1 MYENIKLTTNANIAQ
16 KAYKKASKETREMM
30 EFLFGEE
37 HFNPYNIQDKPANF
51 GEACRKQG
59 IDPYKWNEDHKG
71 LPTNVQAYMRLC
83 IIAEALNDGWKPTL
97 YEGETRYYPVFTLKE
112 VTRYIPQTAKV
123 KNRFKGNDAIP
134 KRDAEFCTVLPSFAF
149 NPTYC
154 DIHLAFR
161 SRELAEYCGVTF
173 WREWSEYLTY

>member
-1 MYENIKLTTNANIAQ
+1 MSKDIMMNANSSVVL
-16 KAYKKASKETREMM
+16 KAYKKAGKETREMM

-37 HFNPYNIQDKPANF
+37 HFNPANLADKPANF

-59 IDPYKWNEDHKG
+59 IDLHKWDEDHKG
-71 LPTNVQAYMRLC
+71 LPSNVQAYMRLC
-83 IIAEALNDGWKPTL
+83 IIAEALNYGWKPTL
-97 YEGETRYYPVFTLKE
+97 EDGETRYYPVFTFRKADAPE
-112 VTRYIPQTAKV
+112 TAKV
-123 KNRFKGNDAIP
+123 RNRFRGFDAVP
-134 KRDAEFCTVLPSFAF
+134 RRVADFCTVLPSFAF

-161 SRELAEYCGVTF
+161 SRELAKYCAVTF